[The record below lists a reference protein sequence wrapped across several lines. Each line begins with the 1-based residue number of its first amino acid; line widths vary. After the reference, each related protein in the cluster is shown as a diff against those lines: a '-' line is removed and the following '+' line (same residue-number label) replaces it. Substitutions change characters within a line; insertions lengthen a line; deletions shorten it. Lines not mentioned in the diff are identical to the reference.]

1 VVINEKAGAGE
12 NPVDSGR
19 AGFENPYARAVEPI
33 KDVTVAQLDDFD
45 EVIDVRSPA
54 EYADDHVPGAI
65 NCPVLDDEQ
74 RARVG
79 TLFKQVSAFEA
90 RRLGAALVA
99 RNIAQHL
106 QTILHDRPRSWRP
119 LVYCWRGG
127 GRSDAL
133 CEVMRRVGWKA
144 GKLEGGYRAYRRA
157 VIEEL
162 TALPRRFTFKVL
174 CGRTGSGKSGA
185 LRALREH
192 GAQILDLEHLA
203 QHRGSVLG
211 ELPGIPQPSQKL
223 FESLLRAALQTL
235 DPDRPVFVEA
245 ESRKVGNVQVPTAL
259 IEAIR
264 GSECIVI
271 EADAKVRIAL
281 LLDEYRHFLAHADA
295 LNHRLRALTVHYGRA
310 TIDRWIETAAA
321 GRHADLVAELL
332 QLHYDPAYD
341 QSIQRNFPA
350 VSHARLVRLRA
361 ASSEGLQE
369 LARHILGTDHED
381 RPNKGC

>member
-1 VVINEKAGAGE
+1 MVIDEEADTRE
-12 NPVDSGR
+12 NTVDSGR
-19 AGFENPYARAVEPI
+19 HGFANPYVAAVEPT
-33 KDVTVAQLDDFD
+33 KAVTVAQLDDFD

-54 EYADDHVPGAI
+54 EFADDHVPGAI
-65 NCPVLDDEQ
+65 NCPVLDDEE

-79 TLFKQVSAFEA
+79 TLYKQVSPFEA

-106 QTILHDRPRSWRP
+106 QTVLHDRPRSWRP

-162 TALPRRFTFKVL
+162 NALPQRFTYKVL

-185 LRALREH
+185 LRALGEQ

-211 ELPGIPQPSQKL
+211 ELPGVPQPSQKL

-235 DPDRPVFVEA
+235 DPARPVFVEA

-271 EADAKVRIAL
+271 EADATVRITL
-281 LLDEYRHFLAHADA
+281 LLDEYRHFLANGEA
-295 LNHRLRALTVHYGRA
+295 LNGRLRALTVHYGRA

-321 GRHADLVAELL
+321 GHHADLVAELL
-332 QLHYDPAYD
+332 ERHYDPSYD
-341 QSIQRNFPA
+341 RSIQRNFPA
-350 VSHARLVRLRA
+350 IGRARFVRLRTA
-361 ASSEGLQE
+361 GNAGLHEVARQI
-369 LARHILGTDHED
+369 LAEHSED
-381 RPNKGC
+381 RPDQR